1 MAVVI
6 QRYSQ
11 TPFEL
16 APLVQLFRDYQAFN
30 AALGIPLDFQGF
42 EDEVASLPGR
52 YAASQGG
59 ELYLALWNEQPVGCT
74 AYYRFDTATVELK
87 RLFVSPSATGQG
99 VGRLLMEAALED
111 AGKAGYSRVILDSVG
126 RLTSARRLYER
137 LGFEEIQ
144 SYNDNPFEDA
154 YFMEKKLGVIAPAG
168 L

>member
-1 MAVVI
+1 MSVI
-6 QRYSQ
+6 IRRHSQ
-11 TPFEL
+11 TPFDL
-16 APLVQLFRDYQAFN
+16 TPLVKLFRDYQAFN

-52 YAASQGG
+52 YASSCGG
-59 ELYLALWNEQPVGCT
+59 ELYLALCDDQPVGCT
-74 AYYRFDTATVELK
+74 AYYRFDATTVELK

-99 VGRLLMEAALED
+99 VGRLLMEAAIED
-111 AGKAGYSRVILDSVG
+111 AGKAGYSRMILDSVG
-126 RLTSARRLYER
+126 RLTAARKLYER